1 MLKDLKYKGYPIL
14 YVDDEEL
21 ALQSFKLQFSNDFT
35 IHTVSSSDEAIQILN
50 TEEIAVVITDQRMPK
65 VNGVELLKQV
75 MSTYPNVVRM
85 LITAYT
91 DLEVVIQAINDGNVY
106 RYVSKP
112 YNEDEVRGAI
122 RQAIEHYYLVKERE
136 HLYAEKV
143 ETMRKIA
150 RANRLSAMGIM
161 AAGMAHE
168 INNPLVA
175 ISTFLQMLPYK
186 YAEPTRDKEYWE
198 ELYRVAVREV
208 ERIRLLV
215 HQLLSYTK
223 TAQSEKFEPTSLNE
237 ILQEMVVFIENEAKK
252 KGVHIKREFST
263 NLPAGMMDRNRMKQ
277 VFLNILLNAVQATDR
292 GGTITVASRHI
303 IEDAENQ
310 FLQVTLSDTGTG
322 ISEKNLEKLFTPF
335 FTTKESEGSGL
346 GLMTSHHIVD
356 EHRCTMD
363 VKPELGKGTTVSL
376 QLPLVPYHYDRRK
389 ANRNKATSSD
399 LRSRLPQDCT

>member
-1 MLKDLKYKGYPIL
+1 MLKDLEYKGYPIL
-14 YVDDEEL
+14 YVDDEDL

-35 IHTVSSSDEAIQILN
+35 IHTASNSDGAIQILN
-50 TEEIAVVITDQRMPK
+50 TEEIAVMITDQRMPK
-65 VNGVELLKQV
+65 VSGVELLKQV
-75 MSTYPNVVRM
+75 MSTHPDVVRI
-85 LITAYT
+85 LLTAYT
-91 DLEVVIQAINDGNVY
+91 DLDVVIQAINDGNVY
-106 RYVSKP
+106 RYLSKP
-112 YNEDEVRGAI
+112 YNEDEVRGTI
-122 RQAIEHYYLVKERE
+122 RQAIEHYYLVRERE
-136 HLYAEKV
+136 RLYAEKV

-175 ISTFLQMLPYK
+175 ISTFLQMLPHK
-186 YAEPTRDKEYWE
+186 YAEPSKDTEYWE

-215 HQLLSYTK
+215 YQLLSYSK

-252 KGVHIKREFST
+252 KGVHVKRTFSPD
-263 NLPAGMMDRNRMKQ
+263 LPAGMMDRNRMKQ

-310 FLQVTLSDTGTG
+310 FLQVTISDTGTG

-335 FTTKESEGSGL
+335 FTTKDSEGSGL

-356 EHRCTMD
+356 EHRGTID
-363 VKPELGKGTTVSL
+363 VKSELGKGTTFTL
-376 QLPLVPYHYDRRK
+376 QLPLDPHRYDRRK
-389 ANRNKATSSD
+389 AHRQN
-399 LRSRLPQDCT
+399 